1 MANQSYGGRIILEQ
15 GYQSEVNISDLVG
28 LGGGGGGAH
37 GGNGRCPTGERVR
50 VGGGEG
56 VGVMLGVSTAV
67 VVVATNSTPCSAL
80 RRPSPPFAVPVLAV
94 PSAGTSW
101 LVSLWVSSPFA
112 ALALVVASA
121 GVGVALFLAIFV
133 LIARHKSIGSLSK
146 APLLMVGWSKF
157 NDEYSGDALLS
168 PMIFTPKS
176 TAQQPTSIL
185 YRSRGGNRRGLTVS
199 QAVCTSAEAQGS
211 SRRGFKTSWLDNRHG
226 FTAAPYRLAPFS
238 AIRLHLEG
246 CFRSSVDPL
255 SSGKISLPSHTHE
268 SRLHEWT
275 PRVVHAQLRPE
286 HHLRS
291 PTATSPAPS
300 TISYPPL
307 RHRGAFRLPR
317 AAAPTLRGAVRAS
330 ASSAPGAAPSSASS
344 APGATAPLEVEVAVA
359 HREVARELAS
369 RAEARL
375 GPRLLPSAVPPDVA
389 GFRSGGGAGNAVGSL
404 DVRRGAPGSTID
416 FMLQSSL
423 HCKVPNG
430 AIDITSLLIF
440 LNASTDA
447 PHFLME
453 FIQAILM
460 SIDCGQ
466 GGEGT
471 LEEIVRGQLATAA
484 RALLQ
489 IWLDSCA
496 DHTSEMEE
504 GERENM
510 IKRDQ
515 IVRSKSIEVDLT
527 SNLPRMFGPDV
538 ADRVI
543 AEIQKAFGVQ

>member
-1 MANQSYGGRIILEQ
+1 
-15 GYQSEVNISDLVG
+15 
-28 LGGGGGGAH
+28 
-37 GGNGRCPTGERVR
+37 
-50 VGGGEG
+50 
-56 VGVMLGVSTAV
+56 ML
-67 VVVATNSTPCSAL
+67 
-80 RRPSPPFAVPVLAV
+80 
-94 PSAGTSW
+94 
-101 LVSLWVSSPFA
+101 
-112 ALALVVASA
+112 
-121 GVGVALFLAIFV
+121 
-133 LIARHKSIGSLSK
+133 
-146 APLLMVGWSKF
+146 
-157 NDEYSGDALLS
+157 
-168 PMIFTPKS
+168 
-176 TAQQPTSIL
+176 Q
-185 YRSRGGNRRGLTVS
+185 
-199 QAVCTSAEAQGS
+199 
-211 SRRGFKTSWLDNRHG
+211 
-226 FTAAPYRLAPFS
+226 
-238 AIRLHLEG
+238 
-246 CFRSSVDPL
+246 
-255 SSGKISLPSHTHE
+255 
-268 SRLHEWT
+268 
-275 PRVVHAQLRPE
+275 
-286 HHLRS
+286 LRS
-291 PTATSPAPS
+291 PPPATSSPSSAVSFPTLAPRLL
-300 TISYPPL
+300 PL
-307 RHRGAFRLPR
+307 RRRRRGAGSQLGGK
-317 AAAPTLRGAVRAS
+317 TSSAVRAS
-330 ASSAPGAAPSSASS
+330 SAA
-344 APGATAPLEVEVAVA
+344 APGATEPEVMVEVA
-359 HREVARELAS
+359 HREVARALAS
-369 RAEARL
+369 LAEARL
-375 GPRLLPSAVPPDVA
+375 GARLLPSAVPPDVA
-389 GFRSGGGAGNAVGSL
+389 EFRSGGGAGNAVGSL

-453 FIQAILM
+453 FIQGSPTSIVVLLDLLPRKDLALHPEYIERYYENTQVDKQREKVEELPQARPYRSRSLFVRSTFSLTAILM

-543 AEIQKAFGVQ
+543 AEIQKAFGVQEA